1 MDMKLCEVEAPSGF
15 YDWVDTQIAIPFIG
29 GVQAQGDVLVV
40 PSASVDR
47 RWNGTGGT
55 DGGHCAVRKRRSRP
69 HACRGGR
76 YDVCRIR
83 FDKTGDPN
91 VIARV
96 ECDGAPVV
104 LTHMEHGGNGI
115 LAGTY
120 EFRRQVEWDGVE
132 ERRVAD

>member
-15 YDWVDTQIAIPFIG
+15 YDWVDTQLTIPFIG

-40 PSASVDR
+40 PSEASIGAGTELVERSVDIVPSE
-47 RWNGTGGT
+47 N
-55 DGGHCAVRKRRSRP
+55 GGHAHTLVVVD
-69 HACRGGR
+69 GTT
-76 YDVCRIR
+76 CRIR
-83 FDKTGDPN
+83 FDKTGNPN

-96 ECDGAPVV
+96 ECDGPVV